1 MASLRGTP
9 TEVNQDMIL
18 GEIRGQL
25 REVVHSV
32 NNLTQKFDGLT
43 REVVGLAVLNNDV
56 IALKVAVAKLETER
70 DRRDGAVGIV
80 ETVLKSPLLGWLVGL
95 VITGFA
101 ILKGW
106 VRVP

>member
-1 MASLRGTP
+1 MTPPRGTP
-9 TEVNQDMIL
+9 TDVNQDMIL

-43 REVVGLAVLNNDV
+43 REVVGLAVLGNDV
-56 IALKVAVAKLETER
+56 AALKVSVAALEAK
-70 DRRDGAVGIV
+70 DNRRDGAVGII
-80 ETVLKSPLLGWLVGL
+80 ETILKSPMLGWIVGAA
-95 VITGFA
+95 ITGFA

-106 VRVP
+106 VQLP